1 MKNLNNISNIVKRSL
16 KRRVKI
22 TESLLVV
29 FLVTGGVAYSLPIIG
44 DINSER
50 VEIDENLFNKTNST
64 IYINDRVI
72 DNNDIVEINSKENGV
87 VIKEKLKIWNIAK
100 IENLKNYGMLS
111 TNGGVA
117 INFGSTWE
125 QSEFFYGNKEI
136 FNSSEKGI
144 FNKENYGMA
153 AINNKSNSE
162 SIISNFG
169 LIQNGKNYGM
179 YVETNGEDTKVLG
192 QNKGYHINFS
202 IIGYILNEDGN
213 IVNDYEDIK
222 NFEKFCEEI
231 NKSLD
236 GTSNKGNYGMAALSL
251 NKGISKQVNYGLVAN
266 GGDYGMIAQSIGEDS
281 DSKIENFGGEE
292 SIFYTSKTGK
302 KDAEILFYENEN
314 GIKNQKNYGMS
325 ILSQNGGKVEGIN
338 TINTQKLNQGC
349 SIDSNSLECQDPE
362 KPFQIEPLLG
372 IGLVKNQGDY
382 GMIGS
387 ALDGGEALLINEGID
402 FDYGYDY
409 IKNKDGWAGKVK
421 IKLNGGVKNIGNY
434 GMVALTDNKSESKAI
449 NRGLVSNQGNYG
461 MYSEGDGSLIENLG
475 RSLYLE
481 DILLHLYQI
490 ENKDDEEFEKIYSNI
505 SLDINGGIKNSGN
518 YGMAIDKKG
527 KLLNKGLIQN
537 QGDYGIYIL
546 NNSIGENR
554 GRDLNGIDI
563 LNILVNLPKDE
574 KIENK
579 LAETILDEISKN
591 EIIENFLDSG
601 EGNFEEWILNSNIEN
616 KDEILKKFKE
626 INAQGG
632 IKNEGNIGVYVGNN
646 SYFINHG
653 LINPDGVTKTEEGK
667 NLLKALGF
675 DENEKIA
682 IVGGEGN
689 NTITLGTG
697 SEIFGKVS
705 GGLGNNTLHF
715 VDTYDEYT
723 GQKIENNIYGDI
735 VPKSFSHI
743 IFGKNTVSLD
753 KNGNLVFD
761 GDNSSS
767 ETVWKIKEELVL
779 DYHKDTNKNDYT
791 AVMKNG
797 KLTITTDKFNSVH
810 INGVFLERD
819 VNRDQINKLLTGNV
833 SFESGANLVKHVGKN
848 VTSTLAANSINM
860 NGGTITQ
867 RVLDNLFVTNANRI
881 EITNIFTSGLS
892 EQQKRAI
899 QEKGLLINGN
909 QASGN
914 IALPEE
920 YFKVESIGKGQVV
933 GWDSWHEYDP
943 ITGDVTL
950 IFERENINPPINPPN
965 PIDPEE
971 PIVPPPINPEE
982 PIVPPSINPPIPD
995 KGGHGLQGGY
1005 AQSIDKYTQSNVDII
1020 NTMYIKNQGYNYARK
1035 IAFIPKKHSI
1045 SKEQI
1050 IYPSYISDKEL
1061 TLGKE
1066 SLQSPIVE
1074 IIEIENGE
1082 RYNNLQMAELFG
1094 DYGKYTGNSNSEFT
1108 YDAWGVTGGTFH
1120 RINEE
1125 WLVGASYGYAKSK
1138 VDYKT
1143 GEGGKEDV
1151 DTIGVNLFLTYE
1163 KNNWLSINSIGYSW
1177 NKHDLSR
1184 KIYDRD
1190 NEILGKNTVQTI
1202 SSDFDSHLLSIGTEL
1217 GYKYII
1223 NEESYLYP
1231 HIGLDYVWYTREG
1244 YKEDGGSYAL
1254 DIDKNRLNT
1263 FVSKVGL
1270 MYEKTWEKIGVFGDI
1285 GWQHYFEDFKS
1296 FDGTFYNESS
1306 AKYRIDGLDIG
1317 KDIGYVRVG
1326 AEYKFNHK
1334 LSVGIDY
1341 TGSFRSKEFS
1351 NIVGLNIEY
1360 KW

>member
-1 MKNLNNISNIVKRSL
+1 MKNLKNIFDIVKRSL

-22 TESLLVV
+22 TESLLVI
-29 FLVTGGVAYSLPIIG
+29 FLITGGVSLAFDDYG
-44 DINSER
+44 VLAGSGEFRTNYLSSW
-50 VEIDENLFNKTNST
+50 KTQ
-64 IYINDRVI
+64 Y
-72 DNNDIVEINSKENGV
+72 
-87 VIKEKLKIWNIAK
+87 
-100 IENLKNYGMLS
+100 
-111 TNGGVA
+111 
-117 INFGSTWE
+117 F
-125 QSEFFYGNKEI
+125 
-136 FNSSEKGI
+136 EKGELSENN
-144 FNKENYGMA
+144 NKNNSIKNNGNYGMA
-153 AINNKSNSE
+153 AITNDLSGEKNKTKILNK
-162 SIISNFG
+162 G
-169 LIQNGKNYGM
+169 LINNGGNYGMYTEAIGENSISIGINEGYILNFRGTNYILNGLELKGNYEEIDGKSKLEEYVKTVNDGIKNSGNYGIVALGRDGGEGIQINKGLIENGKNYGM
-179 YVETNGEDTKVLG
+179 YAEATYNSQAKITNTGGE
-192 QNKGYHINFS
+192 
-202 IIGYILNEDGN
+202 GN
-213 IVNDYEDIK
+213 I
-222 NFEKFCEEI
+222 FFTEKI
-231 NKSLD
+231 R
-236 GTSNKGNYGMAALSL
+236 
-251 NKGISKQVNYGLVAN
+251 
-266 GGDYGMIAQSIGEDS
+266 DYGVASNIE
-281 DSKIENFGGEE
+281 SK
-292 SIFYTSKTGK
+292 
-302 KDAEILFYENEN
+302 N
-314 GIKNQKNYGMS
+314 GIKNDGSHGMS
-325 ILSQNGGKVEGIN
+325 GLSKGEAAKVELVN
-338 TINTQKLNQGC
+338 TFNLKENKESCTLTSDC
-349 SIDSNSLECQDPE
+349 EDLD
-362 KPFQIEPLLG
+362 KPSFDEHVLSS
-372 IGLVKNQGDY
+372 GLVSNNGEY
-382 GMIGS
+382 GMIGT
-387 ALDGGEALLINEGID
+387 ALESGEMLLINEGIGVS
-402 FDYGYDY
+402 FGYDY
-409 IKNKDGWAGKVK
+409 LKNECGDVGKVK
-421 IKLNGGVKNIGNY
+421 MNFNGGVKNIGNY

-449 NRGLVSNQGNYG
+449 NRGLVSNHRNYG

-481 DILLHLYQI
+481 DILLQLYQI
-490 ENKDDEEFEKIYSNI
+490 KNKNDEEFEKIYSNI

-518 YGMAIDKKG
+518 YGMATDKKG

-601 EGNFEEWILNSNIEN
+601 ERNFEEWILNSNIGN

-819 VNRDQINKLLTGNV
+819 INREQINKLLTGNV
-833 SFESGANLVKHVGKN
+833 SFENGANLVKHVGKN

-867 RVLDNLFVTNANRI
+867 RVLDNIFVTNANRI
-881 EITNIFTSGLS
+881 EITNIFTSGLN

-920 YFKVESIGKGQVV
+920 YFKVESIGKGQVA

-950 IFERENINPPINPPN
+950 ILERENINPPINPPN

-971 PIVPPPINPEE
+971 PIVPPPIN
-982 PIVPPSINPPIPD
+982 PD

-1020 NTMYIKNQGYNYARK
+1020 NTMYIKDQGYNYARK
-1035 IAFIPKKHSI
+1035 IAFTSKKHI
-1045 SKEQI
+1045 INKEQI

-1074 IIEIENGE
+1074 VIEIENGE

-1151 DTIGVNLFLTYE
+1151 DTIGLNLFLTYE
-1163 KNNWLSINSIGYSW
+1163 KNNWLSINSVGYSW

-1190 NEILGKNTVQTI
+1190 NEILGKNTVQTM
-1202 SSDFDSHLLSIGTEL
+1202 SSDFDSHLLSLGTEL

-1231 HIGLDYVWYTREG
+1231 HIGLDYIWYTREG

-1254 DIDKNRLNT
+1254 DIEKNRLNT

-1326 AEYKFNHK
+1326 VEYKFNHK

>member
-29 FLVTGGVAYSLPIIG
+29 FLVTGGVSLAFEDYG
-44 DINSER
+44 VLAGSGEFR
-50 VEIDENLFNKTNST
+50 TN
-64 IYINDRVI
+64 Y
-72 DNNDIVEINSKENGV
+72 
-87 VIKEKLKIWNIAK
+87 L
-100 IENLKNYGMLS
+100 
-111 TNGGVA
+111 
-117 INFGSTWE
+117 STWE
-125 QSEFFYGNKEI
+125 TQCFEEGELSKNKNKNNSINKE
-136 FNSSEKGI
+136 G
-144 FNKENYGMA
+144 NYGMA
-153 AINNKSNSE
+153 AITTDLSGEKNEAKILNK
-162 SIISNFG
+162 G
-169 LIQNGKNYGM
+169 LINNGGNYGMYVEAIGENSISIGINEGYVLNFRGTNYRLNDLELKDNYEEIAGKSKIAEEVEIASDGIKNSGNYGMYVLGRDGGEGVQINKGLIENGKNYGM
-179 YVETNGEDTKVLG
+179 YAEATSNSQAKITNMGGEGNIFFTEKINDCGVASNIESKNGIQNNGTHGMSGLSKGESAKVELLNTFNLKENKESCTLTSDCEDLDKPSFDEHVLSSGLVSNNGE
-192 QNKGYHINFS
+192 
-202 IIGYILNEDGN
+202 
-213 IVNDYEDIK
+213 
-222 NFEKFCEEI
+222 
-231 NKSLD
+231 
-236 GTSNKGNYGMAALSL
+236 YGMTGTALES
-251 NKGISKQVNYGLVAN
+251 
-266 GGDYGMIAQSIGEDS
+266 GE
-281 DSKIENFGGEE
+281 
-292 SIFYTSKTGK
+292 
-302 KDAEILFYENEN
+302 
-314 GIKNQKNYGMS
+314 
-325 ILSQNGGKVEGIN
+325 V
-338 TINTQKLNQGC
+338 
-349 SIDSNSLECQDPE
+349 
-362 KPFQIEPLLG
+362 
-372 IGLVKNQGDY
+372 
-382 GMIGS
+382 
-387 ALDGGEALLINEGID
+387 LLINEGIGVS
-402 FDYGYDY
+402 FGYDY
-409 IKNKDGWAGKVK
+409 LENECRDMGRVRMKF
-421 IKLNGGVKNIGNY
+421 NGGVKNIGNY

-1231 HIGLDYVWYTREG
+1231 HIGLDYVWYTREE

-1254 DIDKNRLNT
+1254 DIDKNKLNT